1 MLDIIADYHRMQF
14 QEKLMFQTQENG
26 KKPHFVS
33 DLGPLDSKSDHHF
46 SSFFFFF
53 FRNLA
58 FSVTRYHGQLSSC
71 TISEKIMIQSSETL
85 VTGGQMNRR
94 TDRKTAESDFKGH
107 CPTNVEHPTR
117 NQYHFC
123 IHFFF
128 HTCMIK

>member
-53 FRNLA
+53 PEIWLFRSLDIMV
-58 FSVTRYHGQLSSC
+58 SYHH
-71 TISEKIMIQSSETL
+71 
-85 VTGGQMNRR
+85 V
-94 TDRKTAESDFKGH
+94 
-107 CPTNVEHPTR
+107 
-117 NQYHFC
+117 QYQ
-123 IHFFF
+123 
-128 HTCMIK
+128 KK